1 MKLDFKGVKGHPPE
15 CPDGDTTEEDE
26 DEEESRL
33 RHRERFFFLSENF
46 DMYIQTSSAYRR
58 TLLTHLRFHFLTFVL
73 FFPFLFPSKNNSKFV
88 FKQQPN

>member
-33 RHRERFFFLSENF
+33 RHRDFFC
-46 DMYIQTSSAYRR
+46 
-58 TLLTHLRFHFLTFVL
+58 V
-73 FFPFLFPSKNNSKFV
+73 
-88 FKQQPN
+88 